1 MAVPVTLVE
10 SNPVTTL
17 FNSQRVND
25 DTMANPNA
33 LAGPTIILGAG
44 DQSTYGRQITFVFVT
59 GTSSGSEFDDTLD
72 VRLQGRRGGDFD
84 DMDDI
89 MQRLIVG
96 NGSSVSGGNPCENTA
111 TIMYMDDC
119 MLKEMGEA
127 DSTGSYPN
135 EPFDAVRYRITC
147 DTKTN
152 EGFLPLFILGIAGDL
167 RYGLFGTNAQLA
179 SQLKG
184 TAYGLTMS
192 DSLISANTTVF
203 STIAQPA

>member
-1 MAVPVTLVE
+1 MSVPVTLVE

-25 DTMANPNA
+25 DTMDANP

-59 GTSSGSEFDDTLD
+59 GTSSGSEFSDTLD

-96 NGSSVSGGNPCENTA
+96 NGSSTPGENYCENTA

-127 DSTGSYPN
+127 DSTGANPN
-135 EPFDAVRYRITC
+135 EPFDAVRYCITC
-147 DTKTN
+147 DAKTN

>member
-25 DTMANPNA
+25 DTMDANP

-59 GTSSGSEFDDTLD
+59 GTSSVSEFNDTLD
-72 VRLQGRRGGDFD
+72 VRLQGRRGGNFD
-84 DMDDI
+84 DMDGI

-96 NGSSVSGGNPCENTA
+96 NGSSVSGQNYCENTA

-127 DSTGSYPN
+127 DSTGANPN

-147 DTKTN
+147 DGPAA
-152 EGFLPLFILGIAGDL
+152 GFLSLFILGIAGDL